1 MKNLKCISY
10 FLFFF
15 FSLIVF
21 AQTEAEIV
29 VEENQKINRL
39 RELTAQQKELLKE
52 RREILK
58 SLRAEFKQ
66 SLTEEQQQ
74 LLKNDSMNKKERR
87 EKFMESLSE
96 TQNRTYREM
105 CKGIQHSRGEYH
117 QSLSK
122 EQKEKIAKNT
132 RKIKSKDTTR
142 TKSPLAVAHRT
153 VRFLFPV

>member
-15 FSLIVF
+15 FSLTVF

-39 RELTAQQKELLKE
+39 RELTAKQKELLKE

-74 LLKNDSMNKKERR
+74 LLKNDSMNKGA
-87 EKFMESLSE
+87 S
-96 TQNRTYREM
+96 
-105 CKGIQHSRGEYH
+105 
-117 QSLSK
+117 
-122 EQKEKIAKNT
+122 
-132 RKIKSKDTTR
+132 
-142 TKSPLAVAHRT
+142 
-153 VRFLFPV
+153 